1 MSQPPAAPRRS
12 ATEETYRSYSPFP
25 KPRRFISLKE
35 QAGKSSPPGEP
46 ALMQESYPIY
56 ELDWEKLKT
65 FLEQRFQPL
74 KFEECRI
81 VSFST
86 IAIASWVAPYLTCGF

>member
-1 MSQPPAAPRRS
+1 M
-12 ATEETYRSYSPFP
+12 
-25 KPRRFISLKE
+25 K
-35 QAGKSSPPGEP
+35 QAESPGET
-46 ALMQESYPIY
+46 ALKQETYPIY

-81 VSFST
+81 VSSST
-86 IAIASWVAPYLTCGF
+86 ITATSLVAILEMRILTRNPSTIR

>member
-1 MSQPPAAPRRS
+1 MSQPPTPRRS
-12 ATEETYRSYSPFP
+12 VTAGIQVSHTHFP
-25 KPRRFISLKE
+25 QPRRAISLMKRAE
-35 QAGKSSPPGEP
+35 KSPSPGEA
-46 ALMQESYPIY
+46 ALKQETYPIY

-81 VSFST
+81 VSSSILPSPLLAWWRNT
-86 IAIASWVAPYLTCGF
+86 